1 MGPLILRKLGVYSF
15 EVNIKRI
22 LVRWPTTSGP
32 PSREEAREALPALR
46 VAQRD
51 PAGGIC
57 HAAANAFLDFE
68 DFQHLNSAELL

>member
-1 MGPLILRKLGVYSF
+1 MLAYIPYMDPMGN

-22 LVRWPTTSGP
+22 RVRWPTTRGP
-32 PSREEAREALPALR
+32 PSREEPREALPALR

-51 PAGGIC
+51 PARGIC